1 MLAILGAPGVT
12 RRRLAQG
19 LFGAN
24 SLKPTDPLVINM
36 PHLPLELRK
45 WMTRKGLPRGSAI
58 GLDERGFWRTSGSAH
73 ATAIRNTLD
82 GIRVFEAQPP
92 LAQAIERWQ
101 SLNGTTYSDHLGTDL
116 PSEFEPEL
124 RSLRTATMDRLGKNV
139 YVYIYAYIYI
149 YMLICV
155 CVCICVCVRVCACAI
170 IRSSG

>member
-139 YVYIYAYIYI
+139 YVYIYAYIY
-149 YMLICV
+149 MLICV
-155 CVCICVCVRVCACAI
+155 CVCIYVCVRVCACVI

>member
-1 MLAILGAPGVT
+1 MSAVFGAPP
-12 RRRLAQG
+12 AMC
-19 LFGAN
+19 GA
-24 SLKPTDPLVINM
+24 L
-36 PHLPLELRK
+36 
-45 WMTRKGLPRGSAI
+45 
-58 GLDERGFWRTSGSAH
+58 

-92 LAQAIERWQ
+92 LAQDIERWQ

-124 RSLRTATMDRLGKNV
+124 RSLRTATMDRLGKKCV
-139 YVYIYAYIYI
+139 YI

-155 CVCICVCVRVCACAI
+155 CVCICVCVRVCACVI

>member
-58 GLDERGFWRTSGSAH
+58 GLDERGFWRTSGNVRSTCH
-73 ATAIRNTLD
+73 GHTQYPGWHSRFRGPTTA
-82 GIRVFEAQPP
+82 
-92 LAQAIERWQ
+92 
-101 SLNGTTYSDHLGTDL
+101 GTRH
-116 PSEFEPEL
+116 
-124 RSLRTATMDRLGKNV
+124 
-139 YVYIYAYIYI
+139 
-149 YMLICV
+149 
-155 CVCICVCVRVCACAI
+155 
-170 IRSSG
+170 

>member
-58 GLDERGFWRTSGSAH
+58 GLDELGFWRTSGSAH

-139 YVYIYAYIYI
+139 YVYIYAYIY
-149 YMLICV
+149 MLICV
-155 CVCICVCVRVCACAI
+155 CVCIYVCVRVCACVI